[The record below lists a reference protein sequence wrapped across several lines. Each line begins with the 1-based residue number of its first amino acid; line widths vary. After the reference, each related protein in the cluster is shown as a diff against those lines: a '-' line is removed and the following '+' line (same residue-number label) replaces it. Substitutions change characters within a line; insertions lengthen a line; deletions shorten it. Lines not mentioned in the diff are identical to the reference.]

1 MFGMLFSLGI
11 MTWIVAGAQIAM
23 YNDELKYVEK
33 NVSIAGC
40 PTNLHFKNHTNTSG

>member
-1 MFGMLFSLGI
+1 MCGMLFSLGI

-23 YNDELKYVEK
+23 YNNELKFVEK

-40 PTNLHFKNHTNTSG
+40 PKNLNFKNHTTPG